1 MIGEKN
7 VPNKVVMSYAK
18 RGHFE
23 SQKSNYKEV
32 AIFIV
37 YFNFFFNSW
46 FLLYIDIIL
55 YYTVSVFYIKMRYV
69 SKKSFD
75 LDGTVCCE

>member
-1 MIGEKN
+1 MFGEKN

-46 FLLYIDIIL
+46 FLLFIYIL
-55 YYTVSVFYIKMRYV
+55 YYILLYCICILHKNEICFQ
-69 SKKSFD
+69 KKF
-75 LDGTVCCE
+75 